1 MLPSKIVPFPLVD
14 AIADKV
20 ETAIIQGT
28 LPLGSRISEA
38 GLAAQFG
45 VSRGPLRE
53 ALRRLEGRKLVERTP
68 NHGARV
74 VTFKRS
80 DIMELL
86 HVREALE
93 GMACRLAAIHASS
106 EDLAILEAILAR
118 QAECAREEVT
128 DPFDNHDNDF
138 HFQIAKASRNAKL
151 AVLLCND
158 LYAQLRV
165 CRYRSGLSRARQEAG
180 YEEHMKILEA
190 LRNRDPDQAEQAMRR
205 HIACARENL
214 AAESNEGKS

>member
-1 MLPSKIVPFPLVD
+1 MFLNKIVPVPLVD
-14 AIADKV
+14 SIADKV

-38 GLAAQFG
+38 SLAAELG
-45 VSRGPLRE
+45 VSRSPLRE

-74 VTFKRS
+74 VTFTLA
-80 DIMELL
+80 DIVELL

-93 GMACRLAAIHASS
+93 GMVCRLAAVNASS
-106 EDLAILEAILAR
+106 EDLDSLEAILVR
-118 QAECAREEVT
+118 QAECAREEVV

-138 HFQIAKASRNAKL
+138 HFQVAKASKNAKL
-151 AVLLCND
+151 VVLLCND

-165 CRYRSGLSRARQEAG
+165 CRYRSGLSRARQESG
-180 YEEHMKILEA
+180 YREHEQILEA
-190 LRNRDPDQAEQAMRR
+190 LRTRNADEAEQAMRR
-205 HIACARENL
+205 HIARGRENL
-214 AAESNEGKS
+214 CAAAADKE